1 MGKIIR
7 KKIGSQV
14 VSGPKYNRDD
24 YKFVHAI
31 LDGETF
37 ESYAERTG
45 VTRQAVNKRFWLTFV
60 NLYPSFK
67 NEAIDK
73 DINKLRRI
81 WSGMNV

>member
-1 MGKIIR
+1 MIR
-7 KKIGSQV
+7 KKVGSQF
-14 VSGPKYNRDD
+14 VSGKPYNPDD

-37 ESYAERTG
+37 ESYAERTS
-45 VTRQAVNKRFWLTFV
+45 VTRQAANKRFWLTFV